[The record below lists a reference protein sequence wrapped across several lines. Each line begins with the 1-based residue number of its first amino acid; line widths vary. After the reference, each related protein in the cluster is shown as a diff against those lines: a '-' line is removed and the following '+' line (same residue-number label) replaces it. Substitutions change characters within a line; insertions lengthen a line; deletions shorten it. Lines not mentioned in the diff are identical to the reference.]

1 MVGARSMVVGILQMA
16 LEVPEA
22 FSLKDKRRIIRSLVE
37 RVRKRFNVSVA
48 EIGQLDVWNRASLG
62 VAIIANN
69 RRFVNESLQKVEDFI
84 ENETS
89 VLVID
94 RDMEIF

>member
-1 MVGARSMVVGILQMA
+1 MVVGILQMA

-37 RVRKRFNVSVA
+37 RVRKRFNVSAA
-48 EIGQLDVWNRASLG
+48 EIGHLDVWNRASLG